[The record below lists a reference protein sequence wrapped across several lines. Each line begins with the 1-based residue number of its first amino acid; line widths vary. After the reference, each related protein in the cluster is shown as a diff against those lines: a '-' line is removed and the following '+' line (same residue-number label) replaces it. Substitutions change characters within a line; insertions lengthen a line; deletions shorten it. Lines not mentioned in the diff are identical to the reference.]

1 MQAHVTKPV
10 DVDLLV
16 HALLQATRRQTS
28 AAGEVSFATTRAP
41 ALVVD
46 WTDLEG
52 RLKKPASRLQFLRTF
67 VTTYSAAPANL
78 RNYVAEG
85 EHDELQR
92 LAHKLRGAAGFLCAN
107 STQTLAQQLEELLM
121 HSPAIPGD
129 LVEQLASQL
138 EQVLAQVLA
147 RVAQQVPSAA
157 IAG

>member
-1 MQAHVTKPV
+1 V

-16 HALLQATRRQTS
+16 HALLQATRQETS
-28 AAGEVSFATTRAP
+28 AAGVASFATARTP
-41 ALVVD
+41 ALLVD
-46 WTDLEG
+46 WTDLES

-67 VTTYSAAPANL
+67 VNTYGAAPASL
-78 RNYVAEG
+78 RSHVVEG

-92 LAHKLRGAAGFLCAN
+92 LAHKLRGAAGFLCAH

-121 HSPAIPGD
+121 HSPALPVD
-129 LVEQLASQL
+129 LVEQLASRL

-147 RVAQQVPSAA
+147 RVDQQMPSLS